1 MTALMSWEETARTSI
16 SATRTA
22 KLEVVTGQTV
32 PHIEV
37 VADDGKPHR
46 VGAKQKAPVF
56 NSVKVSYVERNFYRT
71 ATVPADTVA

>member
-1 MTALMSWEETARTSI
+1 MTALMSWDCRPRTSI
-16 SATRTA
+16 SATRTS

-32 PHIEV
+32 PDIEV

-56 NSVKVSYVERNFYRT
+56 NSVKVTYVERNFYCA
-71 ATVPADTVA
+71 ATVPADMVA